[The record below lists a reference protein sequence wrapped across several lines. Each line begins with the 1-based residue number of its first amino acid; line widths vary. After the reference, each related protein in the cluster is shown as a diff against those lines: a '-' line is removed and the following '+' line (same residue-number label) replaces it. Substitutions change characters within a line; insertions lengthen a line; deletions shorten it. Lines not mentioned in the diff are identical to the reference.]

1 MVEVRAHT
9 ARVKGKTAHPRYSRA
24 ERIADAALHVI
35 GVIAALIAVP
45 VMVTLAA
52 VWYGDASTIGAALIY
67 GVSLIAML
75 TCSACYHMA
84 RHGRAK
90 QILRRLDHAA
100 IYVKIAG
107 SYTPLAVLLAGD
119 AAPSILAGIWGAALV
134 GVAFKMVSARRW
146 EGLTLTLYLAMG
158 WAVVVIGGPIL
169 NGVSNA
175 TFMLIAAGGGLYTI
189 GVVFLYWERLRFHNA
204 IWHAFV
210 LIASFLIYAAI
221 LLEVMRHASGISDG
235 SA

>member
-1 MVEVRAHT
+1 MVDSRPHT
-9 ARVKGKTAHPRYSRA
+9 ALLKGKTAHPHYSRG
-24 ERIADAALHVI
+24 EQLADAVLHI
-35 GVIAALIAVP
+35 AGVIAALVAVP

-52 VWYGDASTIGAALIY
+52 VWYGDASTVGAAVIY
-67 GVSLIAML
+67 GASLIAML
-75 TCSACYHMA
+75 TFSACYHMA
-84 RHGRAK
+84 RHGRSK

-107 SYTPLAVLLAGD
+107 SYTPFAVLLGGE

-146 EGLTLTLYLAMG
+146 AGVTLTLYLAMG
-158 WAVVVIGGPIL
+158 WAIVVIGGPIL

-175 TFMLIAAGGGLYTI
+175 TFTLIAAGGVLYTI
-189 GVVFLYWERLRFHNA
+189 GVGFLYWERLRFHNA
-204 IWHAFV
+204 IWHTFV

-221 LLEVMRHASGISDG
+221 LLEITRLAPGM
-235 SA
+235 

>member
-1 MVEVRAHT
+1 MVDTRPHT
-9 ARVKGKTAHPRYSRA
+9 AALKGKTAHPHYSRA
-24 ERIADAALHVI
+24 ERLADSVLHIV
-35 GVIAALIAVP
+35 GVIAALVAVP

-52 VWYGDASTIGAALIY
+52 VWYGDASTVGAAVVY
-67 GVSLIAML
+67 GAGLIAML
-75 TCSACYHMA
+75 TFSACYHMA
-84 RHGRAK
+84 QHGRAK

-107 SYTPLAVLLAGD
+107 TYTPLAVLLGGD

-146 EGLTLTLYLAMG
+146 AGITLTLYLAMG
-158 WAVVVIGGPIL
+158 WAVIVVGGPIL
-169 NGVSNA
+169 DEVSNA
-175 TFMLIAAGGGLYTI
+175 TFTLIAAGGVLYTM
-189 GVVFLYWERLRFHNA
+189 GVGFLYLERLRFHNA

-221 LLEVMRHASGISDG
+221 LLEITRLAPGI
-235 SA
+235 

>member
-1 MVEVRAHT
+1 MVDSRLRT
-9 ARVKGKTAHPRYSRA
+9 ALLKGKIAHPHYSRA
-24 ERIADAALHVI
+24 ERIADTILHI
-35 GVIAALIAVP
+35 FGVIAALVAVP

-52 VWYGDASTIGAALIY
+52 MWYGDASTVGAALIY

-75 TCSACYHMA
+75 TFSACYHMA

-107 SYTPLAVLLAGD
+107 SYTPFAVLLGGD
-119 AAPSILAGIWGAALV
+119 AAPAILAGIWGAALV
-134 GVAFKMVSARRW
+134 GVGFKMVSARRW
-146 EGLTLTLYLAMG
+146 AGVMLTLYLAMG
-158 WAVVVIGGPIL
+158 WAIVVIGGPIL

-175 TFMLIAAGGGLYTI
+175 TFTLIAAGGILYTI
-189 GVVFLYWERLRFHNA
+189 GVGFLYWERLRFHNA
-204 IWHAFV
+204 IWHTFV

-221 LLEVMRHASGISDG
+221 LLEITRLAPGM
-235 SA
+235 

>member
-1 MVEVRAHT
+1 MMDGRPHT
-9 ARVKGKTAHPRYSRA
+9 ALLKGKTAHPHYSRA
-24 ERIADAALHVI
+24 ERIADAVLHI
-35 GVIAALIAVP
+35 AGVIAALVAVP

-52 VWYGDASTIGAALIY
+52 VWYGDASTVGAAVIY
-67 GVSLIAML
+67 GASLIAML
-75 TCSACYHMA
+75 TFSACYHMA
-84 RHGRAK
+84 RHGRSR

-100 IYVKIAG
+100 IYVMIAG
-107 SYTPLAVLLAGD
+107 TYTPFAVLLAGD

-134 GVAFKMVSARRW
+134 GVGFKMVSARRW
-146 EGLTLTLYLAMG
+146 AGFTLTLYLAMG

-175 TFMLIAAGGGLYTI
+175 TFTLIAAGGGFYTI
-189 GVVFLYWERLRFHNA
+189 GVVFLYWTRLRFHNA

-221 LLEVMRHASGISDG
+221 LVEVMRHASGV
-235 SA
+235 

>member
-1 MVEVRAHT
+1 MSELRT
-9 ARVKGKTAHPRYSRA
+9 RITRIPGTSSPQRYSRA
-24 ERIADAALHVI
+24 ERLADATLHVI

-52 VWYGDASTIGAALIY
+52 FWYGDASTVGAALIY

-84 RHGRAK
+84 QNGRRK

-119 AAPSILAGIWGAALV
+119 AAPSILAGIWGVALV

-146 EGLTLTLYLAMG
+146 ESFTLTLYLAMG

-175 TFMLIAAGGGLYTI
+175 TFMLIAAGGGLYTV
-189 GVVFLYWERLRFHNA
+189 GVLFLYWERLRFHNA

-221 LLEVMRHASGISDG
+221 LLEVMRHASGV
-235 SA
+235 

>member
-1 MVEVRAHT
+1 MLEVRTRT
-9 ARVKGKTAHPRYSRA
+9 ALLKGNRVHPHYSRA
-24 ERIADAALHVI
+24 ERLADSVLHYI
-35 GVIAALIAVP
+35 GVISALVAVP

-52 VWYGDASTIGAALIY
+52 VWYGDASTVGAAVVY

-75 TCSACYHMA
+75 TISACYHMA
-84 RHGRAK
+84 THGRAK

-107 SYTPLAVLLAGD
+107 TYTPLAVLLAGD

-146 EGLTLTLYLAMG
+146 AGITLTLYLAMG
-158 WAVVVIGGPIL
+158 WAVVVVGGPIL
-169 NGVSNA
+169 DEVSNA
-175 TFMLIAAGGGLYTI
+175 TFRLISTGVVLYTI
-189 GVVFLYWERLRFHNA
+189 GVGFLYWERLRFHNA

-221 LLEVMRHASGISDG
+221 LLEITRHASGV
-235 SA
+235 

>member
-1 MVEVRAHT
+1 MVGTGPRAAHPE
-9 ARVKGKTAHPRYSRA
+9 GKTVLPRYSRA
-24 ERIADAALHVI
+24 ERLVDAVLHVTGI
-35 GVIAALIAVP
+35 IAALVAVP

-52 VWYGDASTIGAALIY
+52 VWYGDASTVGAALIY

-84 RHGRAK
+84 QHGRSR

-107 SYTPLAVLLAGD
+107 TYTPLAVLLAGD

-134 GVAFKMVSARRW
+134 GVGFKMMSARRW
-146 EGLTLTLYLAMG
+146 EGFTLTLYLAMG

-175 TFMLIAAGGGLYTI
+175 TFLLIAAGGGLYTL
-189 GVVFLYWERLRFHNA
+189 GVGFLYWERLRFHNA

-221 LLEVMRHASGISDG
+221 LLEITRRAPGI
-235 SA
+235 

>member
-1 MVEVRAHT
+1 MLEVSDRITRVPGT
-9 ARVKGKTAHPRYSRA
+9 ASLPRYSRA
-24 ERIADAALHVI
+24 ERLADAALHVI
-35 GVIAALIAVP
+35 GVISALIAVP

-52 VWYGDASTIGAALIY
+52 LWYGDASTVGAALIY
-67 GVSLIAML
+67 GFSLIAML
-75 TCSACYHMA
+75 SCSACYHMA
-84 RHGRAK
+84 QQGRAK
-90 QILRRLDHAA
+90 QILRRLDHAM
-100 IYVKIAG
+100 IYVKIA
-107 SYTPLAVLLAGD
+107 STYTLLAVLLAGD

-175 TFMLIAAGGGLYTI
+175 TFLLIASGGGLYTS

-221 LLEVMRHASGISDG
+221 LLEVMRHASRI
-235 SA
+235 